1 MLWACPVGTGA
12 GELSQENPRMQV
24 PARATALPVA
34 PRAQSSDNPACPWV
48 PPQDGCSG
56 PRSDSRF
63 SLALSCPHLPVA
75 VIDDLSSSLRVKAV
89 LGSSGRVFVCP
100 AHSVRTGAHP
110 PHTPHTCHTHPAHTT
125 HRPHTHPMHTSC
137 TCPAQPSPCAPY
149 NVCRRL
155 GHTLLQI
162 FFLRGKMPYHVEC
175 FKVPCGADNE
185 RILSNNVSLN
195 TKC

>member
-12 GELSQENPRMQV
+12 GELSQANPRMQV

-110 PHTPHTCHTHPAHTT
+110 THATHTPCTHHTQATHTPHAHI
-125 HRPHTHPMHTSC
+125 MHMPRT
-137 TCPAQPSPCAPY
+137 AQPMRPLQRVQTAGSYIVTNFFPKGKNAIP
-149 NVCRRL
+149 RRV
-155 GHTLLQI
+155 
-162 FFLRGKMPYHVEC
+162 F
-175 FKVPCGADNE
+175 
-185 RILSNNVSLN
+185 
-195 TKC
+195 

>member
-110 PHTPHTCHTHPAHTT
+110 PHTPHTCHTHTLHTLHTGHTHTPCTHHAHAPHSPAHAPPTT
-125 HRPHTHPMHTSC
+125 
-137 TCPAQPSPCAPY
+137 CADGWVIHCY
-149 NVCRRL
+149 K
-155 GHTLLQI
+155 
-162 FFLRGKMPYHVEC
+162 FF
-175 FKVPCGADNE
+175 
-185 RILSNNVSLN
+185 S
-195 TKC
+195 